1 MKETTTP
8 LLAIRK
14 YGDPVLQK
22 KAKPV
27 KDLAQVKDLAP
38 AMFEAMYAEPGIG
51 LAAPQVGISLRLM
64 VVDVATEKNK
74 PHPMILVNPK
84 IEEKHG
90 KVESVEGCLSFPGIT
105 VTIHR
110 AEKVRVSALNEH
122 GFPVSVQADG
132 LLSRC
137 LQHEMDHLDGVLMI
151 DHLPP
156 PEKFRVQMEIRK
168 LKKAGQW

>member
-1 MKETTTP
+1 MKEAPAP

-64 VVDVATEKNK
+64 VVDVAGEKDK
-74 PHPMILVNPK
+74 PRPMVLVNPK
-84 IEEKHG
+84 IEEKKG
-90 KVESVEGCLSFPGIT
+90 KIESVEGCLSFPGIS

-110 AEKVRVSALNEH
+110 AERVRLSALNEH
-122 GFPVSVQADG
+122 GFPVSVEADG

-137 LQHEMDHLDGVLMI
+137 FQHEMDHLDGVLMI
-151 DHLPP
+151 DHLSPV
-156 PEKFRVQMEIRK
+156 EKFKVQLEIRR